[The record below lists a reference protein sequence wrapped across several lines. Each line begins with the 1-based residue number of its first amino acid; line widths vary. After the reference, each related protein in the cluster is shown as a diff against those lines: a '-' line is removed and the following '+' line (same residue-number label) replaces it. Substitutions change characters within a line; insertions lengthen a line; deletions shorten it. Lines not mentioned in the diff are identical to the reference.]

1 MARRLIRPNLWRRR
15 NNLSGRRRA
24 GADDCFL
31 ASAISRKDAFPARIW
46 RGHILRQRAI
56 LQAACGKPSDP
67 ISPFPRR
74 TSLAA
79 VARKLGPIEIDDH
92 PAILCECCGR
102 SRQYGALR
110 KRDGFGL
117 SLEHLVS
124 RLRQGFRESL
134 PFSFLDPQAAQYLQL
149 LRHPLLVTHP
159 SSQII
164 LPM

>member
-1 MARRLIRPNLWRRR
+1 MTYRAESLAATEQFERTQA
-15 NNLSGRRRA
+15 GRRRRLL
-24 GADDCFL
+24 FWRL
-31 ASAISRKDAFPARIW
+31 RSPRKDAFPARIW

-74 TSLAA
+74 ASLAV
-79 VARKLGPIEIDDH
+79 VARKLGPIEVDDH
-92 PAILCECCGR
+92 RAILCECCGR

-110 KRDGFGL
+110 KRDGCGL

-124 RLRQGFRESL
+124 RLRRRFRESL